1 MTNMKITPKDVP
13 SLVRMVIGAAIDVHS
28 LNKEDAL
35 IVSEGNVPSGVSELD
50 AICHKV
56 ATDYDL
62 SPGEIYS
69 ATGAGK
75 FSGMEYLVRV
85 DTEGKIAFIYHRQP
99 TGIEKKVTYDPLN
112 GDIDIIFK

>member
-1 MTNMKITPKDVP
+1 MANIKITTKEVP

-28 LNKEDAL
+28 LNDEDNL
-35 IVSEGNVPSGVSELD
+35 IVSKDNVPSGVAELN
-50 AICHKV
+50 AICDKV

-62 SPGEIYS
+62 SPGETYS

-75 FSGMEYLVRV
+75 FSGKEYSVGV
-85 DTEGKIAFIYHRQP
+85 DTEGKIAFVYYRRL
-99 TGIEKKVTYDPLN
+99 TGIKKKVTYNPLN